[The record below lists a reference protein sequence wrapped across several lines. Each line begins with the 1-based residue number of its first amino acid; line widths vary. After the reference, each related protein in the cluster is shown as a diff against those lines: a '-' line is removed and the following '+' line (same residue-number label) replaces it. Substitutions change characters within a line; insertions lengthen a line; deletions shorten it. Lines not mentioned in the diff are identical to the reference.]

1 MSAAR
6 RVDQAMAAAAAGML
20 PPQTI
25 SDQLRTRYR
34 QLPVMLRTA
43 GLAATYA
50 FLVARTDT
58 TSELGRAY
66 GKVADGIRQHLSDRR
81 LLPGDTTRLRNQ
93 DVVARLA
100 EAPLRD
106 YTRAAA
112 EIEALAGWL
121 SRLAEAAH
129 RAAAQGWG

>member
-1 MSAAR
+1 
-6 RVDQAMAAAAAGML
+6 MAAAAAGML
-20 PPQTI
+20 PQTI

-50 FLVARTDT
+50 FLVAKADA
-58 TSELGRAY
+58 SELGRAY
-66 GKVADGIRQHLSDRR
+66 GKVADGIRQHLASRQ
-81 LLPGDTTRLRNQ
+81 LLPGDTTGLRNQ

-100 EAPLRD
+100 DAPLRD

-112 EIEALAGWL
+112 EVEALAGWL

-129 RAAAQGWG
+129 RSAAQGRG